1 MGHMR
6 LGMGI
11 PMGRLGFLDNC
22 LLIRMD
28 MEIICL
34 IDPKRPRVCMVQ
46 LRLLRIRRI
55 RLGRTTLEGGTEG
68 QLSGVLGGGEK
79 ARALGSAMAM
89 DRHMCIPIP
98 IQRTP
103 QRQRPWTQ
111 LLHPSNLFLLRT
123 RRISGPKLKI
133 IPVLNL
139 NEGNRDRNLNP
150 NRQLALNLKRPMYL
164 EPPRPLSIPD
174 HPAEQLSIKVLN
186 SPKLPLLLLL
196 DPTKRRISNQS
207 RRRDLQLKRMISL
220 IDSRE
225 DWARNL
231 FSNAQY
237 VIIQSH
243 PLNKFG
249 LVYPPIHLLLHL
261 SQSGSM

>member
-1 MGHMR
+1 MA
-6 LGMGI
+6 
-11 PMGRLGFLDNC
+11 
-22 LLIRMD
+22 
-28 MEIICL
+28 
-34 IDPKRPRVCMVQ
+34 Q
-46 LRLLRIRRI
+46 LRLLRKA
-55 RLGRTTLEGGTEG
+55 RT
-68 QLSGVLGGGEK
+68 LSGRIALGGGMEDPQSGERGEGEK
-79 ARALGSAMAM
+79 ARTLGSAM
-89 DRHMCIPIP
+89 DRHMRMGTPT
-98 IQRTP
+98 QRTP

-111 LLHPSNLFLLRT
+111 LRHPSNLFLLRT

-186 SPKLPLLLLL
+186 SPKPLLPLLL
-196 DPTKRRISNQS
+196 DPTKRRISSQS
-207 RRRDLQLKRMISL
+207 RRRDQPLKRMISL

-231 FSNAQY
+231 FSNAQS